1 MSHCTF
7 DRFSSTIEII
17 TDKDMFPARDP
28 KPVSQGLG
36 KHTCVKW
43 DSIFDWM
50 KENSF
55 DPFEPGIL
63 MHPIF
68 GKL

>member
-1 MSHCTF
+1 MQVS
-7 DRFSSTIEII
+7 RSTSTKF
-17 TDKDMFPARDP
+17 TDMTIPSVRDP
-28 KPVSQGLG
+28 KPVSQGRG
-36 KHTCVKW
+36 KHTCVNW
-43 DSIFDWM
+43 DSIFDWV

-68 GKL
+68 GELQH